1 MNLIGKLKVGTIFT
15 GNVNHIK
22 MKVME
27 IKSSDIKG
35 DKNQT
40 ALVKEL
46 STGKVFAYGLQTLER
61 CDLTIV
67 KSEEVK

>member
-1 MNLIGKLKVGTIFT
+1 MDLIGKLKVGTIFT

-27 IKSSDIKG
+27 IKNSDIKG

-46 STGKVFAYGLQTLER
+46 STGKVFAYGLRALER
-61 CDLTIV
+61 CDLTIM